1 MQISFK
7 INVYQQNK
15 CACSSEFFLLFTF
28 EKIKAVAKI
37 GINIATGSLQKEE
50 IIVGIDLG
58 TTNSLIAII
67 HPETKQAV
75 ALKEH
80 NRSSMVPSVV
90 HFDAI
95 GNVTVG
101 EEAKQYLIT
110 EPQNTIFSAKRLMGK
125 SYSDIKDNNSFFSYK
140 IIDDDTDSLVKVQ
153 VGNKFYSPIELSSFI
168 LKELKQRAE
177 HILKT
182 PVNKAV
188 VTVPAYFNDAQRQAT
203 RDAGKLAGL
212 DVLRILNEPTAA
224 SLAYGIGLHKDN
236 HLPAGKASK
245 TIAVYDLG
253 GGTFDISI
261 LRISNGI
268 FEVLSTNGDTYLG
281 GDDLDIAI
289 VKFWLQQLSISED
302 EVKNNKVFA
311 QAIRLKAEEAKKHL
325 SINETFYDTL
335 NGNDVRLSQNEFENL
350 IKPLVDKTIV
360 CCKNALKDAGLVKND
375 IEVIV
380 MVGGSTRV
388 PFVKKTISDFFE
400 KEVNDSMNPEEV
412 VALGAALQADILAGN
427 NKDFLL
433 LDITPLSLGI
443 ETRGGLMDILIPR
456 NSKIPTK
463 ASRQYTTQVNGQ
475 SGIKI
480 SVYQGERDLVNDNR
494 MLAQFNLTNIPAMP
508 AGLPKVEISFL
519 INADGILIVKAKEL
533 RSGVEQ
539 SIDVQPQYGLTDQQV
554 ETMLQESIIHAKDDI
569 GTRALLEA
577 RTEGEQLLE
586 TTEKFI
592 QKNSGELTSEELMST
607 AQAMQALQLALTME
621 DKDLIHL
628 KIEELNDIS
637 RPYAERVMDQA
648 VSKAMKGKAI

>member
-1 MQISFK
+1 M
-7 INVYQQNK
+7 
-15 CACSSEFFLLFTF
+15 
-28 EKIKAVAKI
+28 AKI

-50 IIVGIDLG
+50 MIVGIDLG
-58 TTNSLIAII
+58 TTNSLVAII
-67 HPETKQAV
+67 HPEEKQPV

-80 NRSSMVPSVV
+80 NSSSLVPSII
-90 HFDAI
+90 HFDEN

-125 SYSDIKDNNSFFSYK
+125 SYNDIKNNSSFFTYK
-140 IIDDDTDSLVKVQ
+140 IIDDDTESLVKVQ
-153 VGNKFYSPIELSSFI
+153 VGKKFYSPVELSSFI

-182 PVNKAV
+182 PINKAV
-188 VTVPAYFNDAQRQAT
+188 ITVPAYFNDAQRQAT

-212 DVLRILNEPTAA
+212 DVLRIINEPTAA
-224 SLAYGIGLHKDN
+224 SLAYGIGLHKDD
-236 HLPAGKASK
+236 HK

-261 LRISNGI
+261 LRIANGI

-281 GDDLDIAI
+281 GDDFDNAI
-289 VKFWLQQLSISED
+289 IKFWLQKLSIPED
-302 EVKNNKVFA
+302 ELENNKAFA
-311 QAIRLKAEEAKKHL
+311 QAIRLKAEEAKKYL
-325 SINETFYDTL
+325 SFNETFSDNL
-335 NGNDVRLSQNEFENL
+335 NGHHVEISKEEFEEL
-350 IKPLVDKTIV
+350 IRIYIDKTITA
-360 CCKNALKDAGLVKND
+360 CKNALKDAKLTADD
-375 IEVIV
+375 INVIV

-388 PFVKKTISDFFE
+388 PIVKKTISDFFG
-400 KEVNDSMNPEEV
+400 KEVNISMNPDEV

-427 NKDFLL
+427 NKEFLL

-443 ETRGGLMDILIPR
+443 ETRGGLMDVLISR

-475 SGIKI
+475 SGIKV
-480 SVYQGERDLVNDNR
+480 SVYQGERDLVKDNR
-494 MLAQFNLTNIPAMP
+494 KLAEFNLTNIPAMP

-519 INADGILIVKAKEL
+519 INADGILIVNAKEL

-539 SIDVQPQYGLTDQQV
+539 SIEVQPQYGLTDQQV
-554 ETMLQESIIHAKDDI
+554 EKMLLESITHAKDDI
-569 GTRALLEA
+569 AARALLEA

-592 QKNSGELTSEELMST
+592 QKNSKELMPDELVAT

-621 DKDLIHL
+621 DKDLIHS
-628 KIEELNDIS
+628 KIEELNNIS
-637 RPYAERVMDQA
+637 RPYAERIMDQA
-648 VSKAMKGKAI
+648 VSKAMKGKAIS